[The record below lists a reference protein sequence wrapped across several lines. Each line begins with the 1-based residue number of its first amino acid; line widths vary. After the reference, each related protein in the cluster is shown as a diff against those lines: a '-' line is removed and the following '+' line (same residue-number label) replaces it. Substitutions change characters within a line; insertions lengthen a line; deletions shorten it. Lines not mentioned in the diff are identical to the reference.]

1 MLFNFEGTSKGQEE
15 IKFIEKEQSRD
26 RGKKALKWGCSSV
39 GRAPALQ
46 AGGHGFESHHLHQR
60 RETAEKNGW
69 RVARSKRTSREDEG
83 AESRRAD
90 RNATLLSHGLIAQQ
104 VRARA

>member
-1 MLFNFEGTSKGQEE
+1 MLFNFEGTSKAQKE

-46 AGGHGFESHHLHQR
+46 AGGHGFESHHLHQPTTSAGKVEAAKSGPEFSTTMGKQEGKQ
-60 RETAEKNGW
+60 ET
-69 RVARSKRTSREDEG
+69 
-83 AESRRAD
+83 
-90 RNATLLSHGLIAQQ
+90 
-104 VRARA
+104 VRQCKG